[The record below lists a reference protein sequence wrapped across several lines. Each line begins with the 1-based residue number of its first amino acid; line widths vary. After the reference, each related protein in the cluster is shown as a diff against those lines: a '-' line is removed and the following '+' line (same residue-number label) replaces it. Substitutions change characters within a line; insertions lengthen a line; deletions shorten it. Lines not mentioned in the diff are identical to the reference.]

1 MIRKKIYLL
10 LLLIPL
16 LHGCK
21 ESDFNDL
28 LDRQG
33 DQRKELQELT
43 DLCKKLN
50 EDIYNLQVIVNTDRI
65 GDNITHIE
73 ELADGAGYTISF
85 SKSAP
90 ITIRNGKKGDTGPD
104 GDVGK
109 DGIDGTDGKD
119 GVDGTDGKDG
129 VDGTDGTD
137 GKDGENGTDGKDGAM
152 VRMVRTVRMAWMVP
166 MAKMVSTVPTGIRGS
181 KVTPDRIRWLA
192 LCRIPLI
199 RNITGL

>member
-1 MIRKKIYLL
+1 MPTIPGIQDINQKISLQRAEALAAYLEKKGIDGKRIAVKGECIDMLTSDPNNYSVTCQAELLLKIQKKTMIRKKIYLL

-85 SKSAP
+85 LQKCSDYYP
-90 ITIRNGKKGDTGPD
+90 
-104 GDVGK
+104 
-109 DGIDGTDGKD
+109 
-119 GVDGTDGKDG
+119 
-129 VDGTDGTD
+129 
-137 GKDGENGTDGKDGAM
+137 
-152 VRMVRTVRMAWMVP
+152 
-166 MAKMVSTVPTGIRGS
+166 
-181 KVTPDRIRWLA
+181 
-192 LCRIPLI
+192 
-199 RNITGL
+199 

>member
-50 EDIYNLQVIVNTDRI
+50 EDIYNLRCFF
-65 GDNITHIE
+65 
-73 ELADGAGYTISF
+73 Y
-85 SKSAP
+85 
-90 ITIRNGKKGDTGPD
+90 
-104 GDVGK
+104 
-109 DGIDGTDGKD
+109 
-119 GVDGTDGKDG
+119 
-129 VDGTDGTD
+129 
-137 GKDGENGTDGKDGAM
+137 
-152 VRMVRTVRMAWMVP
+152 RMMLNCYLSSNSV
-166 MAKMVSTVPTGIRGS
+166 
-181 KVTPDRIRWLA
+181 
-192 LCRIPLI
+192 
-199 RNITGL
+199 